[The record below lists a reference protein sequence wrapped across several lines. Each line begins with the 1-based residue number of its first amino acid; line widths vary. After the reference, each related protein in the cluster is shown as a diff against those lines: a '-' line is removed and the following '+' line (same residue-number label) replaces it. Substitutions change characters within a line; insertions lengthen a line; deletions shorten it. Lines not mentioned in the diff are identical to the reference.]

1 MSIYPLARVWD
12 HSQQRG
18 TPFVVL
24 LAIADRA
31 DELGVAWAGTA
42 WLAGRARLERRQTI
56 RVIQTLEQSGELVVV
71 RSKRENGINIVNHYI
86 VTVGAPP
93 EIIQH
98 AYDRVNELLAI
109 RGSVIQDTSVTDDT
123 SGSGQD
129 DTRGSGQGDT
139 RVVAGMSHDP
149 YPDPLE
155 KMVLLSPSSLWSL
168 ALAEIEAQMTRSAFR
183 RHLEN
188 TTASL
193 AGDELAIQ
201 VRSVSSQEW
210 LAARFNE
217 LISRTVA
224 SLAGRPLTI
233 RYEVKA

>member
-18 TPFVVL
+18 TPFVLL

-56 RVIQTLEQSGELVVV
+56 RVIQSLEQAQELIVV

-93 EIIQH
+93 EIIQQ
-98 AYDRVNELLAI
+98 AYVRINELLAI
-109 RGSVIQDTSVTDDT
+109 RGSVVHDTSV
-123 SGSGQD
+123 QD
-129 DTRGSGQGDT
+129 DTRGSGRGDTRGSGSGDT

-149 YPDPLE
+149 YSDPLE
-155 KMVLLSPSSLWSL
+155 KSTFSPSALWSL
-168 ALAEIEAQMTRSAFR
+168 ALGDLEMQMTRAAYR

-188 TTASL
+188 TTATL
-193 AGDELAIQ
+193 AGDELTIH
-201 VRSVSSQEW
+201 VRQGSDQW

-217 LISRTVA
+217 LISRTVTG
-224 SLAGRPLTI
+224 LAGRPLTI
-233 RYEVKA
+233 SYKAS